1 MRRDIEESRQTV
13 ASLRAMREKE
23 LQAYGGV
30 SRDTGR
36 KARAAILSEIAGET
50 MKRDI
55 REGRRTADSLRTMR
69 EKELGETYGVS
80 SDIASKARTAVLSE
94 IVEESNRDK

>member
-1 MRRDIEESRQTV
+1 
-13 ASLRAMREKE
+13 
-23 LQAYGGV
+23 
-30 SRDTGR
+30 
-36 KARAAILSEIAGET
+36 

-94 IVEESNRDK
+94 IVEESNHDK